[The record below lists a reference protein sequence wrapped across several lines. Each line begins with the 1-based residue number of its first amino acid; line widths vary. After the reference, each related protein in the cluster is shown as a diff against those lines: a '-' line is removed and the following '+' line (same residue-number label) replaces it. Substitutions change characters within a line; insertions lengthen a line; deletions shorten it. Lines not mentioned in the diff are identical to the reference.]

1 MPLILAIEPDRKQA
15 ARITTLA
22 RALPGAELLLADSTD
37 QALASLDGRV
47 PNLILTSLLLSP
59 KDEAGLRALNGAGAP
74 VPTLM
79 IPVFATGAAQT
90 SERSGFLRRL
100 PWSRGA
106 AGGSAPGTTGCDPS
120 IFASQIWEYLQST
133 ATEDEANEEKVLP
146 PEATSPQDLEE
157 VGLSAVSEVDA
168 PSQRPAIEGPAAL
181 GEVEATYEPD
191 TYESEDQPY
200 LETAQERPVDSP
212 ALAGPAAEEAAW
224 DEIAIGDEDT
234 SSPIELSDE
243 LSETTIELSGETID
257 LRAFVQEL
265 EAAEREFAT
274 PQVAALEI
282 MEAEAIDLVAEAVD
296 LVAEAATEEISVP
309 QAARVTVAHAL
320 PDHPS
325 WPPLEG
331 VLAEELSHEELLAI
345 VADFEAALQEDEP
358 DTPGTVDADSDLW
371 MPLSVGGSASWPRLE
386 NAYSRPRVLQDEWG
400 FFDPEQC
407 GFSALI
413 AKLDQISK

>member
-15 ARITTLA
+15 TRITTLT

-79 IPVFATGAAQT
+79 IPVFATGAAAQP
-90 SERSGFLRRL
+90 SERGGFLARL
-100 PWSRGA
+100 SRSRSRT
-106 AGGSAPGTTGCDPS
+106 GGTAPGTTGCDPS
-120 IFASQIWEYLQST
+120 VFASQIWEYLQST
-133 ATEDEANEEKVLP
+133 ATEDEPNEEKVRP
-146 PEATSPQDLEE
+146 PDATSPHDLEE

-168 PSQRPAIEGPAAL
+168 PAPSAVEGPAL
-181 GEVEATYEPD
+181 GEVEARPD
-191 TYESEDQPY
+191 TYESEDQPH
-200 LETAQERPVDSP
+200 LETVQEGPVESP
-212 ALAGPAAEEAAW
+212 ALAGPAVEEAAW

-234 SSPIELSDE
+234 ASPIELSDE

-274 PQVAALEI
+274 PRVATTESVAAEPVDI
-282 MEAEAIDLVAEAVD
+282 VDEPAI
-296 LVAEAATEEISVP
+296 EEVVVP
-309 QAARVTVAHAL
+309 QPVRVTVAHAL

-345 VADFEAALQEDEP
+345 VADFDAALEYEP
-358 DTPGTVDADSDLW
+358 DAPGTMDADSDLW

>member
-1 MPLILAIEPDRKQA
+1 MSLILAIEPDRKQA

-22 RALPGAELLLADSTD
+22 RSLPGAELLLANSTD
-37 QALASLDGRV
+37 QALASLEGRV
-47 PNLILTSLLLSP
+47 PQLILTSLLLSP

-79 IPVFATGAAQT
+79 IPVFATGAAQP
-90 SERSGFLRRL
+90 SGRGGFLARL
-100 PWSRGA
+100 PWSRSST
-106 AGGSAPGTTGCDPS
+106 GGIAPGTTGCDPS
-120 IFASQIWEYLQST
+120 VFASQIWEYLQST
-133 ATEDEANEEKVLP
+133 ATEDERNEEKVLP
-146 PEATSPQDLEE
+146 PDATSPQELEE
-157 VGLSAVSEVDA
+157 VGLSAVSEVDTPV
-168 PSQRPAIEGPAAL
+168 PSAVEGPAW
-181 GEVEATYEPD
+181 GEVEATPD
-191 TYESEDQPY
+191 TYESEDKPH
-200 LETAQERPVDSP
+200 LETAQEGLAESP

-274 PQVAALEI
+274 PRVATIESLA
-282 MEAEAIDLVAEAVD
+282 AESADMVGEPAIDEVV
-296 LVAEAATEEISVP
+296 VP
-309 QAARVTVAHAL
+309 QPVRVTVAHAL

-345 VADFEAALQEDEP
+345 VADFDAALEYEP
-358 DTPGTVDADSDLW
+358 DMPGTMDADSDLW